1 MNDHPYSSPPQWLK
15 QIEKETEVLGFKMAS
30 EPQTGSLLRTLAS
43 SKPGGKFLELGTG
56 TGLSTCW
63 ILDGMDEQSTLM
75 TVESDESVLSIAQK
89 YLESDPRVKICL
101 TDGAKQIDQLQGQ
114 TFDFIFA
121 DTWPGKFY
129 QLDET
134 LTLLASGGFYIIDDL
149 LPQPSWPEDHAPKVP
164 KLIDTL
170 QNRSDLFLTQF
181 HWATGII
188 VATKRTTSV

>member
-1 MNDHPYSSPPQWLK
+1 MNDHPSTLPKWLK
-15 QIEKETEVLGFKMAS
+15 EIENETKELGFEMAS

-43 SKPGGKFLELGTG
+43 SKLGGKFLELGTG
-56 TGLSTCW
+56 TGLSACW
-63 ILDGMDEQSTLM
+63 ILDGMDDQSTLI
-75 TVESDESVLSIAQK
+75 TVDADESVLSIARK
-89 YLESDPRVKICL
+89 YLSSDPRVKICL
-101 TDGAKQIDQLQGQ
+101 TDGAKLIDQLQGQ
-114 TFDFIFA
+114 TFDFILA

-181 HWATGII
+181 HWATGLI
-188 VATKRTTSV
+188 VATKRTMYV